1 MILSRTNPGE
11 EAKAPPLSFPKPHKG
26 GLILFG
32 SFVAL
37 YGAFVGANALI
48 PDSMGREV
56 FPGINFAVAGGVG
69 IISATFMIAALYS
82 WIRRAKSQTK
92 TDITQS

>member
-1 MILSRTNPGE
+1 MNLSPTNSGD
-11 EAKAPPLSFPKPHKG
+11 EAQSPPISFPKPHKG

-37 YGAFVGANALI
+37 YGTFVGSNAVV

-56 FPGINFAVAGGVG
+56 VPGINFAVAGGVG
-69 IISATFMIAALYS
+69 IIFATFLIAAFYS
-82 WIRRAKSQTK
+82 WIRRAKPQTK
-92 TDITQS
+92 TDTTQS